1 MSDSGL
7 RLIFVV
13 EDDDGVRQSTQA
25 LLEAS
30 GYSVR
35 TFANAED
42 LLAAGTAGEA
52 GCIVLD
58 HHLSGMTGIELIET
72 LRAQGLQMPAIMV
85 TSNGTKLGVRAA
97 HAGVTAVLRKPL
109 AADGLEEWLNRLM
122 PKERP

>member
-1 MSDSGL
+1 VNDSGL
-7 RLIFVV
+7 RLIFVI
-13 EDDDGVRQSTQA
+13 EDDEGVRQSTRA

-35 TFANAED
+35 TFANAEE
-42 LLAAGTAGEA
+42 LLAAGTVGEA
-52 GCIVLD
+52 ACLVLD

-72 LRAQGLQMPAIMV
+72 LRAQGLKMPAIMV

-122 PKERP
+122 PKAR

>member
-7 RLIFVV
+7 RQIFVI
-13 EDDDGVRQSTQA
+13 EDDEGVRQSTQA

-30 GYSVR
+30 GFSVR
-35 TFANAED
+35 TFANAEE

-52 GCIVLD
+52 GCLVLD
-58 HHLSGMTGIELIET
+58 HNLPGMTGIELIET
-72 LRAQGLQMPAIMV
+72 LRAQGLKMPAIMI

-122 PKERP
+122 PKAR

>member
-7 RLIFVV
+7 RLVFVID
-13 EDDDGVRQSTQA
+13 DDDGVRQSTQA

-30 GYSVR
+30 GFSVR
-35 TFANAED
+35 TFANAEE

-52 GCIVLD
+52 SCIVLD
-58 HHLSGMTGIELIET
+58 YHLSGITGIELIER

-97 HAGVTAVLRKPL
+97 QAGVTAVLRKPL
-109 AADGLEEWLNRLM
+109 AADGLEEWLHRLM
-122 PKERP
+122 PKAP

>member
-7 RLIFVV
+7 RLIFVI
-13 EDDDGVRQSTQA
+13 EDDEGVRQSTQA

-97 HAGVTAVLRKPL
+97 HAGITAVLRKPL

-122 PKERP
+122 PKER